1 MFVSRGRGRMS
12 VRGVLGLTFVAMLFV
27 GTSAQR
33 RFVPELGDAPAIHNL
48 PYDGRFTFTRL
59 KYTVLPGGFYYRGEP
74 SWAHGYPTAEQ
85 NLTRILANVSLFKP
99 HLDGSNVI
107 AIDDP
112 ALFHFP
118 ISYMTEA
125 GYWQITDAEVVA
137 LRRYLL
143 KGGFLILDDSRDGR
157 FRGNLGWANIQ
168 ANFERVLPGVKF
180 ADLTPAHV
188 VFHSFFDINSFDVV
202 KQDYDRGRPIFRALF
217 RDNDPTKRIM
227 VLVNFNTDISN
238 FWEFS
243 ASGFRPV
250 GDANEAYELGVDY
263 IMYALTH

>member
-1 MFVSRGRGRMS
+1 MRVSIPRTQFARRPP
-12 VRGVLGLTFVAMLFV
+12 VALALLAMLYV
-27 GTSAQR
+27 GTAAQR
-33 RFVPELGDAPAIHNL
+33 RFVPELSDECPTHNI

-59 KYTVLPGGFYYRGEP
+59 KYTVGPGGFYYRREP

-85 NLTRILANVSLFKP
+85 NLNRILASVSVFKP

-112 ALFHFP
+112 ELFRYP

-125 GYWQITDAEVVA
+125 GYWVITDKEIVA

-157 FRGNLGWANIQ
+157 FAGNLGWANIQ
-168 ANFERVLPGVKF
+168 ANFERVLPGVRF
-180 ADLTPAHV
+180 ADLTPQSV
-188 VFHSFFDINSFDVV
+188 LFHSFFDVASFDVV
-202 KQDYDRGRPIFRALF
+202 KQDYDQGRPIFRAIYQ
-217 RDNDPTKRIM
+217 DNDPKKRIM
-227 VLVNFNTDISN
+227 VLINFNTDISN

>member
-1 MFVSRGRGRMS
+1 
-12 VRGVLGLTFVAMLFV
+12 MLFRTGRTLFQRRSV
-27 GTSAQR
+27 LALPLVVLLVAGATAQR
-33 RFVPELGDAPAIHNL
+33 RYVSELGEEPPIHNIS
-48 PYDGRFTFTRL
+48 YDGRFTFTRL
-59 KYTVLPGGFYYRGEP
+59 KYTVLPGGYYYRGEP

-85 NLTRILANVSLFKP
+85 NLLRIIDNVSLFHP

-107 AIDDP
+107 AIDDT
-112 ALFHFP
+112 ALFHYP
-118 ISYMTEA
+118 VSYMTEA
-125 GYWQITDAEVVA
+125 GYWKITDKEAVA

-157 FRGNLGWANIQ
+157 SPGNLGWANIQ
-168 ANFERVLPGVKF
+168 ANFEQVLPGFHF
-180 ADLTPAHV
+180 ADLTPSSV
-188 VFHSFFDINSFDVV
+188 TFHSFFDISSFDVV

-217 RDNDPTKRIM
+217 QDNDPKKRIM
-227 VLVNFNTDISN
+227 VLVNFNTDVSN

-263 IMYALTH
+263 ILYALTH